1 MFNRKRF
8 DAIDRHLD
16 KLELYLEIR
25 DPGTARSAESFDQL
39 RKQIAAGAHT
49 RQNHL
54 ADLARLD
61 AVATTAADLSTMR
74 TVIAELM
81 EQGGLVRLDD
91 PRHKGAFDV
100 SGEPGDFIQVDVPA
114 YFQVDVPAY
123 FDAQTEQIV
132 RRGSGSWVS
141 AAPDSLESVSA
152 SGATTASPDV
162 NNAEAAPDG
171 SVPPEVEEETG
182 QDSETDVVEQ
192 PQGDRE

>member
-39 RKQIAAGAHT
+39 RKQIAAGAWS
-49 RQNHL
+49 RQTYL
-54 ADLARLD
+54 GDLARLD
-61 AVATTAADLSTMR
+61 VVAATAADLSTMR

-81 EQGGLVRLDD
+81 QQSGLDRRDD
-91 PRHKGAFDV
+91 PSHKGAFNV

-114 YFQVDVPAY
+114 YF
-123 FDAQTEQIV
+123 DAQTEQLV
-132 RRGSGSWVS
+132 RHGSGRWVS
-141 AAPDSLESVSA
+141 AAPDSLESTSA
-152 SGATTASPDV
+152 SSATASPDV